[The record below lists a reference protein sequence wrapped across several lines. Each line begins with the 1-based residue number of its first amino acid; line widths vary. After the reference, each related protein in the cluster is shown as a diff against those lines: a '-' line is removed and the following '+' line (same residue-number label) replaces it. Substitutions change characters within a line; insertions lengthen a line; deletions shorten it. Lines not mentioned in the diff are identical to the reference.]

1 MTLTKHPRF
10 VSLGTARV
18 PRGCPGTQGAA
29 ARVRDRGY
37 RYVRVAARWVDLE
50 LPPTESTSWWRLDGY
65 STDFEQEEDKEHDEE
80 DEEQDEAMAVDDNDD
95 E

>member
-1 MTLTKHPRF
+1 MTLTKHPRLAA
-10 VSLGTARV
+10 LGTASALAAPE
-18 PRGCPGTQGAA
+18 PRAAPPGSI
-29 ARVRDRGY
+29 RDRGY